1 MIESNIEAIVYHNPS
16 YENTG
21 CFTVWVKNA
30 GLFKATK
37 FYVCRIL
44 AKPNTEVNEDNIET
58 YMASRGFKKV
68 LESLTGKDVIW
79 YNDYDRSRATSI
91 QIRDMLNR
99 IIANSRHSAFEMDN
113 VGKWLGYIKRLDNKI
128 KEY

>member
-21 CFTVWVKNA
+21 CFAIWVKNA
-30 GLFKATK
+30 GLFKATQ

-44 AKPNTEVNEDNIET
+44 AKPNTDINNDNIET

-68 LESLTGKDVIW
+68 LESLTGSGIIW
-79 YNDYDRSRATSI
+79 YNDYDRSKSAGI
-91 QIRDMLNR
+91 KIKDMLNR
-99 IIANSRHSAFEMDN
+99 IITTSKNSAFEIYS

-128 KEY
+128 K

>member
-21 CFTVWVKNA
+21 CFAVWVKNA
-30 GLFKATK
+30 GLFKATQ

-44 AKPNTEVNEDNIET
+44 AKPNTDISDDNIET

-68 LESLTGKDVIW
+68 LESLTGQHDVIW
-79 YNDYDRSRATSI
+79 YNDYDRSKSANI

-99 IIANSRHSAFEMDN
+99 IITSSRHSAFEIDS
-113 VGKWLGYIKRLDNKI
+113 VGKWIGFIKRLDNKI
-128 KEY
+128 K